1 MRYCDYPITLLVR
14 KLTHRSYPRRCRT
27 DAKCRLPTWR
37 PGEGKWRGRGRL
49 AGAGLGP
56 GRGGATD
63 LAVPGAAEESAVAGA
78 ALVRSHLL
86 RDSLT
91 VQLPESDP
99 EYPESVERSP
109 DEFRVPLSGEHVA
122 CPPPE
127 CRAWGSGLRGLQGQ
141 YSGPCRQ
148 GARLQPAS
156 NFERLSY
163 FSHLSA
169 RAGALGAT
177 WQGLDPSPPPL
188 PRDRVSR
195 RCRPWRTDSLV
206 PHRAR
211 AAWPQV
217 SVCV

>member
-1 MRYCDYPITLLVR
+1 MRYCDYPITLSVR
-14 KLTHRSYPRRCRT
+14 KLTHRSYPRRCRA
-27 DAKCRLPTWR
+27 DAEWRLPTWR
-37 PGEGKWRGRGRL
+37 LGERKWRGRGRV
-49 AGAGLGP
+49 AGAGQ

-63 LAVPGAAEESAVAGA
+63 LAGPGAAEESAVARA
-78 ALVRSHLL
+78 VLVGSHLL

-109 DEFRVPLSGEHVA
+109 DEFRVPLSGEHVV

-127 CRAWGSGLRGLQGQ
+127 CRAGGSGLRGQQGQ
-141 YSGPCRQ
+141 CSGPGRQ
-148 GARLQPAS
+148 GACLQPAS

-206 PHRAR
+206 PPRAR

-217 SVCV
+217 SVCM

>member
-1 MRYCDYPITLLVR
+1 MRRGHVVQSAQPRACPPPPVR
-14 KLTHRSYPRRCRT
+14 RGVGLWRRAR
-27 DAKCRLPTWR
+27 
-37 PGEGKWRGRGRL
+37 
-49 AGAGLGP
+49 AGAGPRTWRGLGLRRRAP
-56 GRGGATD
+56 SLGRLWWGRTCC
-63 LAVPGAAEESAVAGA
+63 VTSS
-78 ALVRSHLL
+78 RSSY
-86 RDSLT
+86 RNPTPNT
-91 VQLPESDP
+91 VKVWREVQTS
-99 EYPESVERSP
+99 SGSR
-109 DEFRVPLSGEHVA
+109 SGEHVA

-141 YSGPCRQ
+141 YSGPGRQ

-188 PRDRVSR
+188 PRDRLSR